1 MTKAPQTQNL
11 NQLAN
16 QLLDKARSVDSGRA
30 AQGIYNGKYLR
41 QALLTLTAGSKM
53 AEHDSPPEVTLQVL
67 QGRVELS
74 SAEES
79 WDLSEGDLVE
89 IPPQRHSVTAH
100 EDAAFLLT
108 IRTSVGESTGS

>member
-1 MTKAPQTQNL
+1 MTDSSPTQNL
-11 NQLAN
+11 KRLAA
-16 QLLDKARSVDSGRA
+16 QLLDKARNADSGRA
-30 AQGIYNGKYLR
+30 AQGIYSGQYLR
-41 QALLTLTAGSKM
+41 QALLTLTAGSKL
-53 AEHDSPPEVTLQVL
+53 AEHDSPPEATLQVL

-108 IRTSVGESTGS
+108 IRTAVAGS